1 MRVGIIVGQESALVG
16 CDGPFEVVDLESGRV
31 DLREQGRVQVRS
43 SGRGLDLGGVSYG
56 PTVRMQPRAGRMQAA
71 GRAYRGALEIR
82 RSGADR
88 LTVINEVDLEEYLY
102 GVVRSEMD
110 PRWPGEA
117 LRAQAIA
124 ARSLAVRGSG
134 RFAREGYDVAST
146 TDSQVYGGVAAE
158 DPRTSAA
165 VDATRGLILYHSGAP
180 IFAAFHADSG
190 GATESSEHVWGSAM
204 PYLRGVSDPYSRDA
218 PNHSWRLRLDLVTVE
233 SALARAGRP
242 VGGLHRIEVA
252 ANSPSGRVA
261 SLRLH
266 GGHGSIDM
274 RGTEFRAAVGTT
286 VLRSTLFTLRSL
298 APDAAVE
305 LAGRGYGHGVG
316 MSQWG
321 ARGMALAGR
330 DYTEIARYY
339 YTGVKVGPRP

>member
-1 MRVGIIVGQESALVG
+1 M
-16 CDGPFEVVDLESGRV
+16 
-31 DLREQGRVQVRS
+31 
-43 SGRGLDLGGVSYG
+43 
-56 PTVRMQPRAGRMQAA
+56 
-71 GRAYRGALEIR
+71 
-82 RSGADR
+82 
-88 LTVINEVDLEEYLY
+88 
-102 GVVRSEMD
+102 
-110 PRWPGEA
+110 
-117 LRAQAIA
+117 
-124 ARSLAVRGSG
+124 
-134 RFAREGYDVAST
+134 
-146 TDSQVYGGVAAE
+146 
-158 DPRTSAA
+158 
-165 VDATRGLILYHSGAP
+165 
-180 IFAAFHADSG
+180 
-190 GATESSEHVWGSAM
+190 
-204 PYLRGVSDPYSRDA
+204 
-218 PNHSWRLRLDLVTVE
+218 
-233 SALARAGRP
+233 
-242 VGGLHRIEVA
+242 GGLHRIEVA